1 MEDFL
6 NANLL
11 PPKRT
16 HEQEH
21 TTPPSQLAL
30 VLDKLMHILWTDE
43 HRNTWNSVCL
53 NPSDAFPSIYEELSE
68 SEILEVVRIAADD
81 ALRTFAL
88 EHCNIHF
95 DEVRAFKPSSKREEK
110 NGTLFVFFGRS
121 KSPPCTLRDHALY
134 LTVREAQMQDPT
146 NNEHGMSGVG
156 TGFHDLAL
164 KHYAGWGTASGSA
177 GRGRAFTAGL
187 EEIIVAGL
195 KYDRLATE
203 EALKRTAFPIVM
215 DLLAGELEEH
225 RSGRMDLDSAP
236 DDEITDTRT
245 AHELL
250 VHELFKVV
258 GGDYMDK
265 EVLERIERNE
275 VKEGDDITWETA
287 TSLSHTE
294 LFAMLTRL
302 VCTSGVWTKLHRV
315 SVAPQDDKDLAA
327 PDKEAAVKKAQR
339 SLEISS
345 ERDRM
350 KRVKRMKAAVI
361 ASLIQ
366 KAREPK
372 SSTMLS
378 LILGVMNFLGG
389 ATRTVGDLHTRL
401 GFTNGHDKAARV
413 CAKLEKSYIMKV
425 LPRLHRDLTG
435 SLRSDGKLRVAT
447 ASADNHNLKGKM
459 YRPKKDDG
467 VITCVD
473 TSCMRVEPH
482 EELLDPPPLGEDTA
496 RWHVEHF
503 TVEEVMNYT
512 DVRIGTLK
520 IDDPFGFLL
529 RVLVSTATIPGYEFA
544 ASDNIPLCTSFYSGL
559 GMGFP
564 FPQLVPHHFGTFI
577 QFLALMSTFAVFFV
591 GTSMVLGT
599 LGAIFSPMD
608 YQGAYALAKMS
619 YQVSKGLLVVTP
631 ALRLMLS
638 IWVQTIAPFHLQKA
652 LLEGL
657 CYNLLDLKNWTSHL
671 LAFYGETKFAKA
683 GKKGR
688 ATLVKVVSNAVT
700 KPQLV
705 GLLNG
710 VSTDPKIGGMK
721 KGDLIAT
728 WMTFMVQALDKM
740 ELNKITVSD
749 MPTSPDVTL
758 LENNVAQLPTAT
770 LRKLVEDVLEEP
782 LISSVIESNPTALV
796 HLWFDA
802 LVNIN
807 IANKKEDAAAA
818 EAGSVT
824 SPPEDDGAD
833 VSLNNEDFV
842 AFVLPGGVEA
852 PMLENRSTLIGAF
865 SDAVNAEGDDRVEL
879 LEDCQ
884 QKLEALLQRERK
896 KKGGGRDELLEQL
909 LVASSSWLLKL
920 GAGSKKKKKTATDK
934 HGDDKKDDD
943 KKDGEDEAEDGKSS
957 DDETEA
963 DRDNSIARVGQF
975 VKVLYEDE
983 GWSYGVVRS
992 ATEDQ
997 VEILFC
1003 VDESLEILQ
1012 DYRDADDIAFVD
1024 QTEYLKNGGD
1034 PKECGPSPPPQGP
1047 EEGIIMEVLDKLKGQ
1062 DGISYTRLET
1072 IMTQWYLA
1080 FAAVRA
1086 ELISLTKAKYSTE
1099 WDEEKDDNFNLHTIC
1114 SRYPSIGAFWRFFD
1128 CDLTLSVLPFRELHG
1143 GNIKPLL
1150 DALLPMALHLCYYKK
1165 NNIAGTV
1172 IVFLDTC
1179 IQLFNRKKR
1188 VFDHMCKTARI
1199 CLCDLMQELQNAMLA
1214 SITNSAAF
1222 RSAEYI
1228 KQRSILSPFLSQLRA
1243 LARRLCE
1250 NKAKKEG
1257 RTIPEE
1263 EEDVADLEGVVP
1275 EEKTDPLRHPHEL
1288 QVRFERATGK
1298 KFESTQT
1305 DLRSWVIDSYGDILQ
1320 GKDEYKNM
1328 KAVNKEKFG
1337 YGPFVSEVIHQ
1348 FALISSAGFDKPPRK
1363 MKSDYVYEYGKHKE
1377 WFEKE
1382 LADNVQFPMKSEGEL
1397 KKLKINEWE
1406 ALLADVERAGVDSA
1420 KSVQFKV
1427 HLKAMFESRVRMV
1440 AEKKAVAAAKRA
1452 ATKKEKSK
1460 KKKNETKKDD

>member
-1 MEDFL
+1 MAEFL
-6 NANLL
+6 NANVL
-11 PPKRT
+11 PLKRIQ
-16 HEQEH
+16 EQEH
-21 TTPPSQLAL
+21 ITSPSQLAL
-30 VLDKLMHILWTDE
+30 VLEKLTHILWTDE
-43 HRNTWNSVCL
+43 HRNTWNSVGL
-53 NPSDAFPSIYEELSE
+53 HPSNAFPSIYEELSE
-68 SEILEVVRIAADD
+68 SDILEVVRIAADD
-81 ALRTFAL
+81 TLRDFAR
-88 EHCNIHF
+88 ERCNIHF
-95 DEVRAFKPSSKREEK
+95 DEVRALYPSSKREEK
-110 NGTLFVFFGRS
+110 HGALFVFFGRS
-121 KSPPCTLRDHALY
+121 NSPPCHLRDHVLY
-134 LTVREAQMQDPT
+134 QTVRETQVQDPT
-146 NNEHGMSGVG
+146 YNEHGMSGVG

-164 KHYAGWGTASGSA
+164 KHYAGWGAVSGPA
-177 GRGRAFTAGL
+177 PRGHAFTAGL
-187 EEIIVAGL
+187 EEIITAGL
-195 KYDRLATE
+195 KHDRLATE
-203 EALKRTAFPIVM
+203 EVLKRTGFPLVM
-215 DLLAGELEEH
+215 SLLADELEDH
-225 RSGRMDLDSAP
+225 RSGRMDVDSAP
-236 DDEITDTRT
+236 DDDETTDTRT
-245 AHELL
+245 AHDLL
-250 VHELFKVV
+250 LHELFKAV

-265 EVLERIERNE
+265 EVLKRIEKND
-275 VKEGDDITWETA
+275 VMEGDDITWETA

-294 LFAMLTRL
+294 LFTMLTRL
-302 VCTSGVWTKLHRV
+302 VCTSSVWTHLHRV
-315 SVAPQDDKDLAA
+315 SVVPQDDA
-327 PDKEAAVKKAQR
+327 PDNEAAVKLAQR
-339 SLEISS
+339 RLEISS

-350 KRVKRMKAAVI
+350 MRVKRMKAAVV
-361 ASLIQ
+361 ASLLQ
-366 KAREPK
+366 RAREPK

-378 LILGVMNFLGG
+378 LVLGVMNFLGG

-413 CAKLEKSYIMKV
+413 CAQLEKSYIMKV
-425 LPRLHRDLTG
+425 LPRLHQDLTER
-435 SLRSDGKLRVAT
+435 LRSDGKLRVAT

-482 EELLDPPPLGEDTA
+482 EELLDPPPQGEDIT
-496 RWHVEHF
+496 RWHVEPF
-503 TVEEVMNYT
+503 TTEAVLNFT
-512 DVRIGTLK
+512 DTRVKALK
-520 IDDPFGFLL
+520 IEDTFGFLL
-529 RVLVSTATIPGYEFA
+529 RDLVSTATVPGYEFA
-544 ASDNIPLCTSFYSGL
+544 ASVNIPLCTSFYSGL

-577 QFLALMSTFAVFFV
+577 QFLGLMSTFAVFFV
-591 GTSMVLGT
+591 GTSMVLGS

-619 YQVSKGLLVVTP
+619 YQVSKGLLAVTP

-671 LAFYGETKFAKA
+671 LAKYGESKFAKA

-710 VSTDPKIGGMK
+710 VSTDPKIGIMK
-721 KGDLIAT
+721 KGDLIDT
-728 WMTFMVQALDKM
+728 WMTFVVQALDKK
-740 ELNKITVSD
+740 ELNKMSELD
-749 MPTSPDVTL
+749 MPMSPDVTL
-758 LENNVAQLPTAT
+758 LETNVAQLPIVT
-770 LRKLVEDVLEEP
+770 LRKLVEDALEEP
-782 LISSVIESNPTALV
+782 LINGLIESNPLALV
-796 HLWFDA
+796 HLWFDS
-802 LVNIN
+802 LVNDN
-807 IANKKEDAAAA
+807 IASKKEDAAAA

-824 SPPEDDGAD
+824 RPPEDMGVTD
-833 VSLNNEDFV
+833 SLSNEDFV
-842 AFVLPGGVEA
+842 AFVLPGGVDA

-884 QKLEALLQRERK
+884 QKLEALLQRESK

-909 LVASSSWLLKL
+909 LVATSSWLHKL
-920 GAGSKKKKKTATDK
+920 GASSKKKKKTATDD
-934 HGDDKKDDD
+934 G
-943 KKDGEDEAEDGKSS
+943 KKDGGDEAEDGESS
-957 DDETEA
+957 DDESKA
-963 DRDNSIARVGQF
+963 DRVSSIPREGQF
-975 VKVLYEDE
+975 VKVLYEGE
-983 GWSYGVVRS
+983 EEWCFGVVRS
-992 ATEDQ
+992 ANDDQIEVQFDIDGEIEFIEDYN
-997 VEILFC
+997 
-1003 VDESLEILQ
+1003 S
-1012 DYRDADDIAFVD
+1012 DDVIFVD
-1024 QTEYLKNGGD
+1024 RHEYLLNGGD
-1034 PKECGPSPPPQGP
+1034 TMEPGPNPPPQGP

-1086 ELISLTKAKYSTE
+1086 ILISLTKAKFSTM
-1099 WDEEKDDNFNLHTIC
+1099 WNEEQDDNFNLHAIC
-1114 SRYPSIGAFWRFFD
+1114 TRYPSIGAFWRFFD

-1188 VFDHMCKTARI
+1188 VFDHMCRTARI

-1257 RTIPEE
+1257 RAIPEE

-1275 EEKTDPLRHPHEL
+1275 EEKIDPLRHPHEL

-1298 KFESTQT
+1298 KFESTQN
-1305 DLRSWVIDSYGDILQ
+1305 DLQSYIIDTYKDILE
-1320 GKDEYKNM
+1320 GKEEFKNM
-1328 KAVNKEKFG
+1328 RAVNKEKFG

-1406 ALLADVERAGVDSA
+1406 ALLADVERAGVHSA
-1420 KSVQFKV
+1420 KSGQFKV

-1452 ATKKEKSK
+1452 ATKKEKTKRK
-1460 KKKNETKKDD
+1460 KK